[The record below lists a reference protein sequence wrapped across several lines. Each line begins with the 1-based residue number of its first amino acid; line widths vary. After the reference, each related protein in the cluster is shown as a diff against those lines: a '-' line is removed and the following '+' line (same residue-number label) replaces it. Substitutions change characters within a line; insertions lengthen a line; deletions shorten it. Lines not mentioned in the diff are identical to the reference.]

1 MKKLKQLLMLTV
13 CICIIIAAAIVR
25 DGKIIGRDINGNKET
40 ATEQD
45 TVAERQL
52 ADGTI
57 VINTTAMGKDIKG
70 YAGSVPL
77 EIYIKDGHITQV
89 KALPNAETPEF
100 FSEVEPILKSW
111 NGKTPEEA
119 QKLKVDAVTGAT
131 FSSRAVIQNMQRGL
145 NHAMNMKK
153 DETFFDKMDMSAKY
167 AAGIIV
173 VLMAAIIPL
182 FYRSK
187 HYRTAQLVLNV
198 AVLGLWCGTFLSWS
212 MFVGYMSGGINV
224 WASLI
229 PVIMLIT
236 AFIYPLFGKKQHYC
250 VYVCPFGSAQ
260 DLASKANK
268 KKWRL
273 PQNAVKALTAFRRI
287 LFAVL
292 IVLMLTGIT
301 SAWMDYELFT
311 AFIWQAANA
320 VVMVLAVIILILAV
334 FIPRP
339 YCRFVCPT
347 GTLLKFI

>member
-25 DGKIIGRDINGNKET
+25 DGKIAGKSISNEKET
-40 ATEQD
+40 IAEQD
-45 TVAERQL
+45 TAAERRL

-70 YAGSVPL
+70 YAGTVPL

-89 KALPNAETPEF
+89 KALPNTETPEF
-100 FSEVEPILKSW
+100 FSEVEPILKNW
-111 NGKTPEEA
+111 NEKTLEEA
-119 QKLKVDAVTGAT
+119 LALKVDAVTGAT

-145 NHAMNMKK
+145 NYAMNMKAN
-153 DETFFDKMDMSAKY
+153 ETFLDKMDMNAKY

-198 AVLGLWCGTFLSWS
+198 AVLGLWCGSFLSWS
-212 MFVGYMSGGINV
+212 MFVGYMSGGINA
-224 WASLI
+224 WTSLI
-229 PVIMLIT
+229 PIIMLIT
-236 AFIYPLFGKKQHYC
+236 AFVFPLFGKKQHYC
-250 VYVCPFGSAQ
+250 VHVCPFGSAQ
-260 DLASKANK
+260 DLASKVNK

-273 PQNAVKALTAFRRI
+273 PQNAVKALTVFRRI

-292 IVLMLTGIT
+292 IILMLTGIT
-301 SAWMDYELFT
+301 TAWMDYELFT
-311 AFIWQAANA
+311 AFIWQAANVIVIA
-320 VVMVLAVIILILAV
+320 LAIIMLILAI

-339 YCRFVCPT
+339 YCRFICPT
-347 GTLLKFI
+347 GSLLKLI